1 MGKKKADKKGK
12 GKEKTALKT
21 EKKAE
26 RKAKKELAKKG
37 EDDIETLIAQFHA
50 KDQEKTKYVEEKCDP
65 PSERSNMTL
74 TSHPDKEELIM
85 FGGEFLTGS
94 KMYMYNDLFFYNIK
108 KNEWTKV
115 TAPNAPPPRSSHQ
128 AVALRQHGGQLWIFG
143 GEFASPTQSQFYHYK
158 ELWVYHI
165 KNKYWERINSPGGP
179 SSRSGHRMVQC
190 KKLLIVFGGFHD
202 NTRDYKYFNDIY
214 AFNVEDYTWT
224 KLDVSGAPPAPRS
237 GCIMAAM
244 PDSYR
249 VTVYGG
255 YSKEKVKRD
264 VDKGTTHVDMTTLM
278 PEGKVKDDTI
288 PAKWKWVNAKQSG
301 ARPSPRCGLSCAV
314 APGNRAFCFGGVF
327 DEEEDEE
334 QLEGKFFNELYLL
347 DMEKNRWYLVNL
359 RGKREST
366 EKKKRRRKK
375 EDGAENDDGMEEEM
389 EDEDEEEGGD
399 EAMEVT
405 TEKVGNMNIEGAE
418 DTEMSEGATNTF
430 FDDGVFQVKIGPSLG
445 SIPGE
450 GTGEGDQVVQVFQP
464 HARMGALMAVK
475 SGVLFLYGGMFERGD
490 KQFTFKDFYSLD
502 LNKME
507 EWNVLIENDESKL
520 VWDDSGSSD
529 EEMEACGG
537 EDEEESSDDDD
548 DIDDILEGCEVPNKN
563 DEETM
568 EEYFER
574 TKDFWIEQSKKYFEN
589 EEMRVTTR
597 TVTKFAK
604 EMCQEYVKR

>member
-26 RKAKKELAKKG
+26 KKAKKELAKRG

-50 KDQEKTKYVEEKCDP
+50 KDQEKARYVEEKCDP

-74 TSHPDKEELIM
+74 TPHPDKDELIM
-85 FGGEFLTGS
+85 FGGEFLAGN
-94 KMYMYNDLFFYNIK
+94 KIYMYNDLFFYNIK

-128 AVALRQHGGQLWIFG
+128 AVALKQHGGQLWIFG
-143 GEFASPTQSQFYHYK
+143 GEFASPTQSQFHHFK

-165 KNKYWERINSPGGP
+165 KNKYWERINSPGAP

-202 NTRDYKYFNDIY
+202 NIRDYKYFNDVY
-214 AFNVEDYTWT
+214 AFNVEDYTWS
-224 KLDVSGAPPAPRS
+224 KLDVSGVPPAPRS

-244 PDSYR
+244 PDQYR

-264 VDKGTTHVDMTTLM
+264 IDKGTTHIDMTILM
-278 PEGKVKDDTI
+278 PEGKLKDETI
-288 PAKWKWVNAKQSG
+288 PVKWKWVTAKQSG
-301 ARPSPRCGLSCAV
+301 ARPTPRCGMSCSV

-334 QLEGKFFNELYLL
+334 QIEGKFFNEFYLL
-347 DMEKNRWYLVNL
+347 DLEKNKWFLVNL
-359 RGKREST
+359 RGKREQVP

-375 EDGAENDDGMEEEM
+375 EDDGAEDGAEDGMEEDGEEEM
-389 EDEDEEEGGD
+389 EVATD
-399 EAMEVT
+399 
-405 TEKVGNMNIEGAE
+405 KVSNMNIEEAVE
-418 DTEMSEGATNTF
+418 EADDTEMAEGASNTM
-430 FDDGVFQVKIGPSLG
+430 FDDGVFQVKIGPALG
-445 SIPGE
+445 STTDQEMGE
-450 GTGEGDQVVQVFQP
+450 DGDKAVKVFQP
-464 HARMGALMAVK
+464 HPRMGPLMVVK
-475 SGVLFLYGGMFERGD
+475 NGILFLYGGMFEKGD

-502 LNKME
+502 LDKME
-507 EWNVLIENDESKL
+507 EWKVLIENDESKL

-537 EDEEESSDDDD
+537 EEEGEDSSDDDD
-548 DIDDILEGCEVPNKN
+548 IEDILEGCDVPTKN
-563 DEETM
+563 EDENM
-568 EEYFER
+568 EQYFER
-574 TKDFWIEQSKKYFEN
+574 TKDFWVEQSQKYFEN
-589 EEMRVTTR
+589 EEMKVSSR
-597 TVTKFAK
+597 TVSKFAK
-604 EMCQEYVKR
+604 EMCQEFINR